1 MGAPSYYRGF
11 RLTMAAEIEAL
22 IFHEEWM
29 PRDKAYISA
38 LKWFRVRLDLVSQET
53 GAWRVRNGARS
64 IQSDR

>member
-11 RLTMAAEIEAL
+11 RLTMAAEIEAI

-38 LKWFRVRLDLVSQET
+38 LKWIRERLAAPT
-53 GAWRVRNGARS
+53 GAAVKVGL
-64 IQSDR
+64 